1 MFFSPFFMHSIS
13 MLALDLTSC
22 AASPTLM
29 RPMKRLAR
37 TTPSPGRRT
46 RAAGG
51 RRLQVALLLESS
63 TRWGAGIIE
72 GVCRQVEDR
81 GLDWG
86 LWFEP
91 RGRAERL
98 DLPRDW
104 APDGVIA
111 RITHAPLAYEI
122 VAQGIP
128 AVDVSWYRLGP
139 ATILRCSV
147 DEDLAAAAAVEY
159 LTTLGLKQFAYCG
172 SPARPGYSDRFGAAF
187 QGALASRGLPCL
199 DLAWQ
204 AAANAPRHIPD
215 PGLVAALAAATKP
228 LGVLAFDGATA
239 RRVVEA
245 SRNAGVAVPDEVAV
259 LSGEYDDLSSR
270 TSRPAISSLD
280 HSPERI
286 GRRAA
291 DLLAA
296 LLAGRAKAADSIA
309 FPTAGVVTRQS
320 TDMLAIDDPLVAEAV
335 RMIRSRARDGLQVAE
350 VVRQLKVSRRLL
362 EQRFL
367 KAIGHTP
374 GEEIR
379 RVRLTLA
386 RHLLATT
393 SDSLAAIA
401 AASGFEYPETL
412 TRSFRRELGT
422 TPSAYRRG
430 FQGG

>member
-1 MFFSPFFMHSIS
+1 
-13 MLALDLTSC
+13 
-22 AASPTLM
+22 
-29 RPMKRLAR
+29 MKRSSR
-37 TTPSPGRRT
+37 TTSSPGRRT
-46 RAAGG
+46 RAAVG

-72 GVCRQVEDR
+72 GVCRQVEER
-81 GLDWG
+81 GFDWG

-91 RGRAERL
+91 RGRAEQLTMPKKWR
-98 DLPRDW
+98 
-104 APDGVIA
+104 PDGVIA
-111 RITHAPLAYEI
+111 RVTHAALADEI
-122 VAQGIP
+122 VTRGIS
-128 AVDVSWYRLGP
+128 AVDVSWYRLRP
-139 ATILRCSV
+139 ESIPRCSV
-147 DEDLAAAAAVEY
+147 DEDQAATAAAEY
-159 LTTLGLKQFAYCG
+159 LVSLGLRQFAYCG
-172 SPARPGYSDRFGAAF
+172 SPARPAYHDRFRAAF
-187 QGALASRGLPCL
+187 QAALAGRGLPCL
-199 DLAWQ
+199 DLSWKVLSATPQ
-204 AAANAPRHIPD
+204 HLPDAP
-215 PGLVAALAAATKP
+215 LVAALAEAAKP

-245 SRNAGVAVPDEVAV
+245 CRNAGVAVPAEAAV

-291 DLLAA
+291 DLLADVI
-296 LLAGRAKAADSIA
+296 AGRADAADSIS

-379 RVRLTLA
+379 RVRLALA

-393 SDSLAAIA
+393 NDCLATVA

-412 TRSFRRELGT
+412 SRTFRRELGT
-422 TPSAYRRG
+422 TPSAYRRA
-430 FQGG
+430 FQR